1 MLRHRLNFYLTAL
14 KMRLLEDECQL
25 GYSPEQNLYCLAGLN
40 NEVILRHVSHKHH
53 AGHPRPEHS

>member
-1 MLRHRLNFYLTAL
+1 
-14 KMRLLEDECQL
+14 MRLLEDECQL
-25 GYSPEQNLYCLAGLN
+25 GYSPEQNLYCLTGLN